1 MMKEKKKSIVKRTP
15 RSSHRDD
22 CPLCKSFG
30 DFRKA
35 IRRGSIDAATAKRIF
50 NKYFIRLRE
59 ICKREN
65 CSMEMARTINA
76 VLECDIDYAFRREGK
91 PGFLPAYDSVE
102 TFHQDL
108 KIGEK

>member
-1 MMKEKKKSIVKRTP
+1 MIREKKKS
-15 RSSHRDD
+15 SSRRVVDSSSRHD

-35 IRRGSIDAATAKRIF
+35 IRCGSIDAATAKRIF
-50 NKYFIRLRE
+50 NKHFVRLRE

-91 PGFLPAYDSVE
+91 PGFLKAYDSVE
-102 TFHQDL
+102 TLLKDL
-108 KIGEK
+108 KS